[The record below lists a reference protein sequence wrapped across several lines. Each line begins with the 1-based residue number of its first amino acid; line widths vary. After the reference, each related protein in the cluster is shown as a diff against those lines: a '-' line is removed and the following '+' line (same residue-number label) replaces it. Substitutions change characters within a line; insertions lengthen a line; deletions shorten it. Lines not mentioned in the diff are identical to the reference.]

1 MCCVLGCNLAGLL
14 MTLTW
19 VVHYYA
25 IWWQI
30 TLNLDCTGARHWTV
44 ADRQAIRKTAATHW
58 VVLQGDDGDDGV
70 DGGDEDDDMI
80 VEMMEFMAADHGIT
94 IAGATHCV
102 ASPSAPKSKWRSSGP
117 LAGNVLADVVS
128 KGSAHGRMDSHEF
141 RLLSGLG
148 PCCVSTR
155 HKGTEQEDL
164 PHIFGLY
171 PCTTHHTQDVSRSIT
186 PHWNERTPNEGCLFL
201 SFSRKS
207 TPAGFH

>member
-1 MCCVLGCNLAGLL
+1 MLNGTYERIKKNYDTLTLKHGADKNFPPRCINTKYVVYMIAIWHWLAGLF

-94 IAGATHCV
+94 NAGATHCV
-102 ASPSAPKSKWRSSGP
+102 
-117 LAGNVLADVVS
+117 VLLQM
-128 KGSAHGRMDSHEF
+128 KKQWTLGRQ
-141 RLLSGLG
+141 
-148 PCCVSTR
+148 CVGRCS
-155 HKGTEQEDL
+155 
-164 PHIFGLY
+164 
-171 PCTTHHTQDVSRSIT
+171 
-186 PHWNERTPNEGCLFL
+186 
-201 SFSRKS
+201 
-207 TPAGFH
+207 